1 MKSALDNEISPG
13 FNRTFMTLFCSSLL
27 CLFSM
32 QSCQEKSGSPLAAD
46 PDIQAIFTDTEI
58 EDLETILDFFE
69 GEICELSQVR
79 RDSILDCYDEFF
91 KNVSTAQSTGI
102 IYIPVPFHEQL
113 EMYKSLSPSTLQE
126 VWLVGTAVN
135 QTTGDTTERFS
146 LNVDGKY
153 AEFLKALRRDYQIL
167 EAYQR
172 SFLQERKMATP
183 MIETLLYNFH
193 LLNMKDIRI
202 RLFVALHYLTLND
215 LYERK
220 NNAG

>member
-1 MKSALDNEISPG
+1 MKNVLSAG
-13 FNRTFMTLFCSSLL
+13 FNRIYFTLFAGSLF
-27 CLFSM
+27 CLFLP
-32 QSCQEKSGSPLAAD
+32 QSCQNKSGSLLAAD
-46 PDIQAIFTDTEI
+46 PDIKTIFTETEI
-58 EDLETILDFFE
+58 KDLETILDFFE
-69 GEICELSQVR
+69 GQICELSQVR

-91 KNVSTAQSTGI
+91 KNVSTAQGSGI

-113 EMYKSLSPSTLQE
+113 EMYKKLSATTLQE

-146 LNVDGKY
+146 LSTEGKY
-153 AEFLKALRRDYQIL
+153 VQFLKALRKDYQIL

-193 LLNMKDIRI
+193 LLNLKDIRI